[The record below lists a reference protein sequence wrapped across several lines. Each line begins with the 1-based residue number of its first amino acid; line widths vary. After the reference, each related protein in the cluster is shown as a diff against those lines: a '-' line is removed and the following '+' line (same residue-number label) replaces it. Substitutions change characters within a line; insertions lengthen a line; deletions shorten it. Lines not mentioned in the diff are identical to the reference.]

1 MKHFRG
7 MSREALQECFYVC
20 PSEFSRD
27 AGKRTLGIAMGASLY
42 MPGTM
47 KEIAVK
53 LTGTRLSS
61 LTSVILC
68 LEDAVSDG
76 ELAEA
81 EENVIRELKVIE
93 SLYITG
99 KFSDGNLPL
108 LFIRVRNTNQLQDIA
123 ERLGSALE
131 LVTGI
136 VFPKCTS
143 SNAQGFF
150 RCLQELNMQR
160 AINLYGLPILET
172 KEILYSESREQELA
186 RLYVIFKQFE
196 ELILTIRVGA
206 TDFASLL
213 SLRRSRLRPIYDL
226 RLVADCL
233 LAIVNKFGRRDD
245 SFLISGPV
253 YEHFEDAASTG
264 TFDNPSSADA
274 VLWEEVQLDSLNGF
288 MGKTCI
294 HPSHIAIINAAYAIP
309 KEAYDDARAITEQSI
324 EMNGVLKSPAKNK
337 MNEVKPHYNWALN
350 VLAQAEIYG
359 VLKENVT
366 SFDFLRRLR
375 TALV

>member
-7 MSREALQECFYVC
+7 LNREALQEYFYVG
-20 PSEFSRD
+20 PSEFARNAD
-27 AGKRTLGIAMGASLY
+27 KRILGIAMGASLY

-47 KEIAVK
+47 KEFSAK
-53 LTGTRLSS
+53 LAGVRLNH

-81 EENVIRELKVIE
+81 EENVVRELKMIE
-93 SLYITG
+93 SLYTTEE
-99 KFSDGNLPL
+99 FNDGNLPL
-108 LFIRVRNTNQLQDIA
+108 LFIRIRNTEQLWDMA

-131 LVTGI
+131 LVTGV

-143 SNAQGFF
+143 ANAPEFF
-150 RCLQELNMQR
+150 RCLYKLNMQP
-160 AINLYGLPILET
+160 AIKLYGLPILET
-172 KEILYSESREQELA
+172 KDILYIESREQELA

-213 SLRRSRLRPIYDL
+213 SMRRARQRPIYDL

-233 LAIVNKFGRRDD
+233 LAIVNKFGRKDD
-245 SFLISGPV
+245 DFLISGPV
-253 YEHFEDAASTG
+253 YEHFEEAVRAESIGD
-264 TFDNPSSADA
+264 PSSADA

-294 HPSHIAIINAAYAIP
+294 HPSHIAIINAAYAVS
-309 KEAYDDARAITEQSI
+309 KEAYDDARVITERSN
-324 EMNGVLKSPAKNK
+324 ETNGVLKSPAKNK

-366 SFDFLRRLR
+366 SFDFLRYLR
-375 TALV
+375 TTNV